1 MPDPVAESTSRCDD
15 DVALPLLLLLVE
27 FVLVLKS
34 ESIRGIIARWTGVG
48 LTNPNLRHVDTSGG
62 HNPRLAKV
70 VVVVA
75 ALVIVEEKE
84 GGILVLTR

>member
-15 DVALPLLLLLVE
+15 DFALPLLLLLAE
-27 FVLVLKS
+27 FVLLLLKS

-62 HNPRLAKV
+62 LANDY
-70 VVVVA
+70 
-75 ALVIVEEKE
+75 
-84 GGILVLTR
+84 TPQ